1 MTNIEVLMQDG
12 CTKAE
17 AENHLK
23 RGTVVYEESDKD
35 YFIEE
40 SVSQGFTEYELDDLR
55 EQCVEEGNDPEGDIF
70 DSMADELYK
79 RYMEAEK
86 KCEDYSDYY

>member
-1 MTNIEVLMQDG
+1 MTNIEVLMKDG

-40 SVSQGFTEYELDDLR
+40 SVSQGFTEEEALDNWNNLPHVDNYRIMYVL
-55 EQCVEEGNDPEGDIF
+55 
-70 DSMADELYK
+70 
-79 RYMEAEK
+79 
-86 KCEDYSDYY
+86 

>member
-23 RGTVVYEESDKD
+23 RGTAIYEESDRD

-40 SVSQGFTEYELDDLR
+40 SVSQGFTAEEALDNWNNLPHVDNYRIMYVL
-55 EQCVEEGNDPEGDIF
+55 
-70 DSMADELYK
+70 
-79 RYMEAEK
+79 
-86 KCEDYSDYY
+86 

>member
-17 AENHLK
+17 AENHLQ

-40 SVSQGFTEYELDDLR
+40 SVSQGFTEEEALDNWNNLPQVDNYRIMYVL
-55 EQCVEEGNDPEGDIF
+55 
-70 DSMADELYK
+70 
-79 RYMEAEK
+79 
-86 KCEDYSDYY
+86 

>member
-17 AENHLK
+17 AENQFPSPL
-23 RGTVVYEESDKD
+23 GVSYFQIVYEESDKD

-40 SVSQGFTEYELDDLR
+40 SVSQGFTEEEALDNWNNLPQVDNYRIMYVL
-55 EQCVEEGNDPEGDIF
+55 
-70 DSMADELYK
+70 
-79 RYMEAEK
+79 
-86 KCEDYSDYY
+86 

>member
-1 MTNIEVLMQDG
+1 MKISELWDTF
-12 CTKAE
+12 
-17 AENHLK
+17 
-23 RGTVVYEESDKD
+23 R
-35 YFIEE
+35 
-40 SVSQGFTEYELDDLR
+40 YELDDLR
-55 EQCVEEGNDPEGDIF
+55 EQCVEEGNDPEGGVF

>member
-23 RGTVVYEESDKD
+23 RGTVVYEESDRD

-40 SVSQGFTEYELDDLR
+40 SVSQGFTAEEALDNWNNLPN
-55 EQCVEEGNDPEGDIF
+55 VGNCRI
-70 DSMADELYK
+70 MYVL
-79 RYMEAEK
+79 
-86 KCEDYSDYY
+86 

>member
-1 MTNIEVLMQDG
+1 MEQFATGRQLPHHVCIIRQ
-12 CTKAE
+12 
-17 AENHLK
+17 ENMKISELWDTF
-23 RGTVVYEESDKD
+23 R
-35 YFIEE
+35 
-40 SVSQGFTEYELDDLR
+40 YELDDLR